1 MILDLISLFVS
12 FLCLLIFIMIIGSFK
27 YNRNINIPFVIIILF
42 VGIQRF
48 QSSMSNL
55 KLLESKSP
63 FEEFPFFA
71 LIFIPLFLFF
81 FNESINKKRTSL
93 KELSHLFPPFILIL
107 LKKVEIIPDQISRVI
122 FFLYSLLY
130 WIIILSVII
139 NYYRSSLMKYSLN
152 RINFR
157 WLILIFSNVTLIMF
171 FLNYMVIYWDFNK
184 SDISLSKFY
193 RGTSIAWIIALV
205 YLFYNPIIIFGRN
218 YLLNQL
224 SIRTKLY
231 DPWSYKSLNKLET
244 KELSL
249 YKKLKKI
256 IPELIYKTKI
266 LEQDF
271 SFLGTEDKDS
281 KSLSNKLNIPNT
293 HLKILFKYHC
303 KLSLHEYFNLLK
315 ISHSI
320 ELIRQGFLKNQT
332 IESLSNK
339 CFFDSRITFY
349 KNFKKFT
356 GVSPSEFS

>member
-27 YNRNINIPFVIIILF
+27 YSKTINIPFVIIILF

-71 LIFIPLFLFF
+71 LFFIPLFLFF
-81 FNESINKKRTSL
+81 FKESINKKKTSFRDL
-93 KELSHLFPPFILIL
+93 IHLLPPVILIL
-107 LKKVEIIPDQISRVI
+107 LKKVDMIPDKISRIV
-122 FFLYSLLY
+122 FFLYSLIY
-130 WIIILSVII
+130 WVIILFEII
-139 NYYRSSLMKYSLN
+139 KYYKSSLMKYSLN

-171 FLNYMVIYWDFNK
+171 FLNYMVIYWDLNK
-184 SDISLSKFY
+184 SDISLSNFY
-193 RGTSIAWIIALV
+193 RGSSIAWVIALV
-205 YLFYNPIIIFGRN
+205 YLFYNPVIIYGRN

-224 SIRTKLY
+224 YIRTKLY
-231 DPWSYKSLNKLET
+231 DPWSYKSLIKKDS
-244 KELSL
+244 KELGL
-249 YKKLKKI
+249 YIKLKTI

-320 ELIRQGFLKNQT
+320 ELMRQGFLKNQT

-339 CFFDSRITFY
+339 CFFDS
-349 KNFKKFT
+349 K
-356 GVSPSEFS
+356 

>member
-1 MILDLISLFVS
+1 
-12 FLCLLIFIMIIGSFK
+12 MIIGTFK
-27 YNRNINIPFVIIILF
+27 YSKSINIPFVIIILF

-71 LIFIPLFLFF
+71 LFFIPLFLFF
-81 FNESINKKRTSL
+81 FKESINKKRTSFR
-93 KELSHLFPPFILIL
+93 ELSHLLPPVILIL
-107 LKKVEIIPDQISRVI
+107 LKKIGAIPDQASRVV
-122 FFLYSLLY
+122 FFLYSIIY
-130 WIIILSVII
+130 WVIILFEII
-139 NYYRSSLMKYSLN
+139 KYYKSSLMKYSLN
-152 RINFR
+152 MINFR

-171 FLNYMVIYWDFNK
+171 FLNYMVIYWDLNK
-184 SDISLSKFY
+184 SDISLSNFY
-193 RGTSIAWIIALV
+193 RGSSIAWVIALV
-205 YLFYNPIIIFGRN
+205 YLFYNPVIIYGRN

-231 DPWSYKSLNKLET
+231 DPWSYKSLNKIDS
-244 KELSL
+244 KELGL
-249 YKKLKKI
+249 YKKLKTI

-271 SFLGTEDKDS
+271 SFLGTDDKDS

-293 HLKILFKYHC
+293 HLKILFKYHS

>member
-1 MILDLISLFVS
+1 MILDFISLFVT
-12 FLCLLIFIMIIGSFK
+12 FLCLLIFIMIIGTFK
-27 YNRNINIPFVIIILF
+27 YSKSINIPFVIIILF

-71 LIFIPLFLFF
+71 LFFIPLFLFF
-81 FNESINKKRTSL
+81 FKESINKKKTSFR
-93 KELSHLFPPFILIL
+93 ELSHLLPPVILIL
-107 LKKVEIIPDQISRVI
+107 LKKIGAIPDQTSRVV
-122 FFLYSLLY
+122 FFLYSIIY
-130 WIIILSVII
+130 WVIILFEII
-139 NYYRSSLMKYSLN
+139 KYYKSSLMKYSLN

-157 WLILIFSNVTLIMF
+157 WLILIFSNVTFIMF
-171 FLNYMVIYWDFNK
+171 FLNYMVIYWDLNK
-184 SDISLSKFY
+184 SDISLSNFY
-193 RGTSIAWIIALV
+193 RGSSIAWVIALV
-205 YLFYNPIIIFGRN
+205 YLFYNPVIIYGRN

-224 SIRTKLY
+224 SIKTKLY
-231 DPWSYKSLNKLET
+231 DPWSYKSLIKINGR
-244 KELSL
+244 ELGL
-249 YKKLKKI
+249 YKKLKTI
-256 IPELIYKTKI
+256 IPELIYKSKI
-266 LEQDF
+266 IEQDF

-293 HLKILFKYHC
+293 HLKILFKYHS

-320 ELIRQGFLKNQT
+320 ELMRQGFLKNQT